1 MTALDG
7 LKQRH
12 GGAFPRF
19 TAGLGR
25 IVGGAIIGS
34 VVTAGL
40 YTGAIEPSKFL
51 TTPVIGQGEIVKAH
65 SASTDDLL
73 KKPSSK
79 SAEASS
85 LDDLLGALPEKGKVK
100 PKKFDLDPDL
110 FEEEKVFLVDAS
122 TMLLTDSINDRAN
135 DELDAINVIRKAI
148 EQGEGFQDDSIK
160 GEVKADAIIA
170 ALDLAKVAKDMD
182 TVAYDNHVFK
192 LSSALPSSVV
202 FTEIVETLN
211 WKRKTVRNAV
221 DVTIQLADAIRSE
234 DAEASMSL
242 IESLTEIMDNYELA
256 TTIERTAEK
265 LAEGLERPTAEPS
278 PSLDAGALAPSLR
291 NTSGPIDSL
300 RDHLTGQGSVV
311 SCTLGQPS
319 I

>member
-12 GGAFPRF
+12 GGAFSRF
-19 TAGLGR
+19 TASLGR
-25 IVGGAIIGS
+25 VVGGAIIGS

-51 TTPVIGQGEIVKAH
+51 TTPAIGQGEIVKANT
-65 SASTDDLL
+65 ANTDDLL
-73 KKPSSK
+73 KKPTTT
-79 SAEASS
+79 EASS
-85 LDDLLGALPEKGKVK
+85 LDDLFGDLPVKGKVR
-100 PKKFDLDPDL
+100 PKKLDIDPDL

-122 TMLLTDSINDRAN
+122 NMVLADSINDRAN
-135 DELDAINVIRKAI
+135 DELDAINVIRKAV

-192 LSSALPSSVV
+192 LSSALPRSVV

-221 DVTIQLADAIRSE
+221 DVTTQLADAIRSE
-234 DAEASMSL
+234 DTEASML
-242 IESLTEIMDNYELA
+242 LMESLTEIMDNYEMA
-256 TTIERTAEK
+256 TTIEKTAEK
-265 LAEGLERPTAEPS
+265 LAEGLESPTAEQS

-291 NTSGPIDSL
+291 NTSGPMDSL
-300 RDHLTGQGSVV
+300 RDHFAGQGSVV
-311 SCTLGQPS
+311 GRSLGQPS

>member
-51 TTPVIGQGEIVKAH
+51 TTPAIGQGEIVKANT
-65 SASTDDLL
+65 ANTDDLL
-73 KKPSSK
+73 KKPTTT
-79 SAEASS
+79 EASS
-85 LDDLLGALPEKGKVK
+85 LDDLFGDLPVKGKVR
-100 PKKFDLDPDL
+100 PKKLDIEPDL

-122 TMLLTDSINDRAN
+122 NMVLADSINDRAN
-135 DELDAINVIRKAI
+135 DELDAINVIRKAV

-192 LSSALPSSVV
+192 LSSALPRSVV

-221 DVTIQLADAIRSE
+221 DVTTQLADAIRSE
-234 DAEASMSL
+234 DTEASML
-242 IESLTEIMDNYELA
+242 LMESLTEIMDNYEMA
-256 TTIERTAEK
+256 TTIEKTAEK
-265 LAEGLERPTAEPS
+265 LAEGLESPTAEPS

-291 NTSGPIDSL
+291 NTSGPMDSL
-300 RDHLTGQGSVV
+300 RDHLTRQGSVV
-311 SCTLGQPS
+311 SRTLGQPS